1 MPTLYAPGS
10 RILAR
15 DCEWVVRRVDPV
27 KTGGH
32 ALSVVGLSEIV
43 RDKEA
48 IFLTDIEGKSLKT
61 INPVEIDIVPDD
73 SAKYRKS
80 RLFVESL
87 LRQTPPTDE
96 NLYIGHKG
104 AMDVLPFQ
112 LEPAAQ
118 ALEQPRQRILI
129 ADSVGLGKTIECGI
143 LLSELIRRG
152 KAKRILVLAV
162 KSMLTQFQK
171 ELWAR
176 FSIPLVRLDSVGIQR
191 LRNRIPTNHNP
202 FHYFDKSII
211 SIDTLKNQSE
221 YRTHLENSRW
231 DVIVID
237 EAHNV
242 AQRDSASART
252 KSLRAQLAEM
262 LSLRSDSMLLL
273 SATPHDGKSK
283 SFASLM
289 KMLDATAIADEEN
302 YTKEDIKGLYIRRF
316 KKDVKDQ
323 IVEAFPEREISIR
336 HAQATAAEE
345 QIFDTVANMQF
356 VRLDQQKRSGSMLFK
371 TTLEKTLFSSPWACQ
386 ATVRTRIK
394 NLEREHGNEHPDIP
408 VLANLLYQLDN
419 FTKEDFSKYKKL
431 VELIKDRSAGWGWN
445 GKDTH
450 DRIVIFTESIP
461 TAKFLVENLPADIGL
476 KDKQFASLNGST
488 MSDTE
493 IAEVVE
499 DFGRESSPI
508 RLLIASDVASEGINL
523 HHYSFR
529 LIHFDVPWSLI
540 RFQQRNGRIDRY
552 GQRNKPLINYLLTN
566 SENPKI
572 RGDQRNLEILI
583 EKDKKVVEN
592 IGDPT
597 EFTKIH
603 DADEEELHTAKAIE
617 EGRTGEAFD
626 EELESKSNEVDIMS
640 TLWGD
645 NAIPVGDEVE
655 EKKAS
660 LPTLFESDYQF
671 FKNSLAYLEDSG
683 ESRLQYSCD
692 DGAESVNFTVP
703 KEFESRLKTLP
714 VEGIPE
720 NKAFILSSNRKA
732 VQDEIARCRK
742 EEKAWPQI
750 QLLWG
755 THPLLEWA
763 NDKLTSSFRRNQAP
777 YITTGDKMQSG
788 ESIFLTF
795 GLIPNLRGQPVIH
808 SWFGLHFQ
816 GANFQGRLS
825 LEEVMQKTGFGKE
838 ALSNPGSHP
847 DLTELKSLLTL
858 VVSKAKEIITEDRQK
873 WKNIYDPKLKNE
885 LQKLEKLRD
894 EHQIKLDLKFADGEI
909 GMAQQSK
916 KERETRRIGE
926 IFEEY
931 RKWIKE
937 VMTTEDNP
945 YLRVVAVFGRE

>member
-242 AQRDSASART
+242 ALRGSS
-252 KSLRAQLAEM
+252 SLRAKLAEM

-336 HAQATAAEE
+336 HAQATATEE

-450 DRIVIFTESIP
+450 DRIVIFTKSIP

-603 DADEEELHTAKAIE
+603 DADEEELRTAKAIE

-645 NAIPVGDEVE
+645 DAIPVGDEVE

-660 LPTLFESDYQF
+660 LPTLFGSDYEF

-755 THPLLEWA
+755 MHPLLEWA

-777 YITTGDKMQSG
+777 YITTGDKLQPG

-847 DLTELKSLLTL
+847 DLTELKSLLPL
-858 VVSKAKEIITEDRQK
+858 VVDKAKEIISQDRQK
-873 WKNIYDPKLKNE
+873 WKDIYDPKLNE
-885 LQKLEKLRD
+885 EMEKLD
-894 EHQIKLDLKFADGEI
+894 QLQSKHNAQLEIEFAEGEI
-909 GMAQQSK
+909 GTAKRSE
-916 KERETRRIGE
+916 KERKSRKIEE
-926 IFEEY
+926 IFDEY
-931 RKWIKE
+931 LKWIEE

>member
-176 FSIPLVRLDSVGIQR
+176 FSIPLVRLDSLGIQR

-242 AQRDSASART
+242 ALRGSS
-252 KSLRAQLAEM
+252 SLRAKLAEM

-336 HAQATAAEE
+336 HAQATATEE

-461 TAKFLVENLPADIGL
+461 TAKFLVENLPTDIGL

-603 DADEEELHTAKAIE
+603 DADEEELRTAKAIE

-645 NAIPVGDEVE
+645 DAIPVGDEVE

-660 LPTLFESDYQF
+660 LPTLFESDYEF

-755 THPLLEWA
+755 MHPLLEWA

-777 YITTGDKMQSG
+777 YITTGDKMQPG

-838 ALSNPGSHP
+838 PLSNPSTQA
-847 DLTELKSLLTL
+847 DLSPLKSLLPL
-858 VVSKAKEIITEDRQK
+858 VVDKAKEIISQDRQK
-873 WKNIYDPKLKNE
+873 WKDIYDPKLNE
-885 LQKLEKLRD
+885 EIEKLDELRD
-894 EHQIKLDLKFADGEI
+894 KHNAQLELEFAEGEI
-909 GMAQQSK
+909 GTAKRSE

-926 IFEEY
+926 IFKEY
-931 RKWIKE
+931 RNWIKE

>member
-1 MPTLYAPGS
+1 MSTLYAPGS

-15 DCEWVVRRVDPV
+15 DCEWVVRRVDLV

-96 NLYIGHKG
+96 KLYCGQHG

-112 LEPAAQ
+112 LEPAVQ

-221 YRTHLENSRW
+221 YRTHIESCRW

-242 AQRDSASART
+242 ALRGSS
-252 KSLRAQLAEM
+252 SLRAKLAEM

-302 YTKEDIKGLYIRRF
+302 YTKDDIKGLYIRRF

-323 IVEAFPEREISIR
+323 IIEAFPEREISIL
-336 HAQATAAEE
+336 HAQASQAEE
-345 QIFDTVANMQF
+345 QIFDTVSDMKFAK
-356 VRLDQQKRSGSMLFK
+356 LDRQKRSGSMLFK

-386 ATVRTRIK
+386 ATVGTRIN
-394 NLEREHGNEHPDIP
+394 NLKREHGEEHPDIP

-461 TAKFLVENLPADIGL
+461 TAKFLAENLPADIGL
-476 KDKQFASLNGST
+476 KEKEFASLNGST
-488 MSDTE
+488 MGDTE

-603 DADEEELHTAKAIE
+603 DADEEELRTAKAIE

-626 EELESKSNEVDIMS
+626 EEIESKSNEVDIMS

-645 NAIPVGDEVE
+645 DAIPVGDEVE

-660 LPTLFESDYQF
+660 LPALFESDYQF

-755 THPLLEWA
+755 MHPLLEWA

-777 YITTGDKMQSG
+777 YITIGDKMQSG

-847 DLTELKSLLTL
+847 DLTELKSLLPL
-858 VVSKAKEIITEDRQK
+858 VVDKAKEIISQDRQK
-873 WKNIYDPKLKNE
+873 WKDIYDPKLNE
-885 LQKLEKLRD
+885 EMEKLD
-894 EHQIKLDLKFADGEI
+894 QLQSKHNAQLEIEFAEGEI
-909 GMAQQSK
+909 GTAKRSE
-916 KERETRRIGE
+916 KERKSRKIEE
-926 IFEEY
+926 IFDEY
-931 RKWIKE
+931 LKWIEE

>member
-1 MPTLYAPGS
+1 
-10 RILAR
+10 
-15 DCEWVVRRVDPV
+15 VVRRVEPV

-32 ALSVVGLSEIV
+32 ALSVIGLSEIV

-48 IFLTDIEGKSLKT
+48 VFLTDIEGKSLKT
-61 INPVEIDIVPDD
+61 INPVEVDIVADD
-73 SAKYRKS
+73 SPKFRKS
-80 RLFVESL
+80 HLFVESL
-87 LRQTPPTDE
+87 LRQTPPTDDK
-96 NLYIGHKG
+96 LYVGQHG

-176 FSIPLVRLDSVGIQR
+176 FSIPLVRLDSLGIQR

-221 YRTHLENSRW
+221 YRTHIENCRW

-242 AQRDSASART
+242 ALRGSN
-252 KSLRAQLAEM
+252 SLRAKLADL

-289 KMLDATAIADEEN
+289 KMLDATAIADDEN
-302 YTKEDIKGLYIRRF
+302 YGPDDIKGLYIRRF
-316 KKDVKDQ
+316 KMDVKDQ
-323 IVEAFPEREISIR
+323 IAEAFPEREISIR
-336 HAQATAAEE
+336 HARATQVEE
-345 QIFDTVANMQF
+345 DIFDTVANMQF
-356 VRLDQQKRSGSMLFK
+356 VRLDKHKLSGSMLFK
-371 TTLEKTLFSSPWACQ
+371 TTLEKTLFSSPWACR
-386 ATVRTRIK
+386 ATVRTRMR
-394 NLEREHGNEHPDIP
+394 NLEREHGSEHPDLP
-408 VLANLLYQLDN
+408 VLGNLLTQLEA

-431 VELIKDRSAGWGWN
+431 IELIKDRTAGWGWN

-450 DRIVIFTESIP
+450 DRLVIFTESIP
-461 TAKFLVENLPADIGL
+461 TAKFLTENLSADLGL
-476 KDKQFASLNGST
+476 KEKQFASLNGST

-493 IAEVVE
+493 IAQVVE

-523 HHYSFR
+523 HHYSHR

-552 GQRNKPLINYLLTN
+552 GQRYKPLINYLLTQ

-603 DADEEELHTAKAIE
+603 DEGAEELRTAKAME
-617 EGRTGEAFD
+617 EGVTGEDFD
-626 EELESKSNEVDIMS
+626 AQLEADAAAPDPLAK
-640 TLWGD
+640 LWGD
-645 NAIPVGDEVE
+645 DEIPVGDDVE
-655 EKKAS
+655 EKKSS
-660 LPTLFESDYQF
+660 LPTLFPSDYEF
-671 FKNSLAYLEDSG
+671 FKDSLAYLENTG
-683 ESRLQYSCD
+683 ETRLQYSCD
-692 DGAESVNFTVP
+692 DVEQSVNFTVP

-720 NKAFILSSNRKA
+720 NKAFVLSADRKA
-732 VQDEIARCRK
+732 VQDEIAHCRK
-742 EEKAWPQI
+742 EEKAWPKI

-755 THPLLEWA
+755 MHPLLEWA
-763 NDKLTSSFRRNQAP
+763 NDKLTGSFRRNQAP
-777 YITTGDKMQSG
+777 YVTTGDRLQPG

-808 SWFGLHFQ
+808 SWFGLHFH
-816 GANFQGRLS
+816 GASFQGRLS

-838 ALSNPGSHP
+838 SLSNPGSQP
-847 DLTELKSLLTL
+847 DLSQLKNLLPL
-858 VVSKAKEIITEDRQK
+858 VVDKAKEIISEDRQK
-873 WKNIYDPKLKNE
+873 WKDVYDPKLNE
-885 LQKLEKLRD
+885 ELD
-894 EHQIKLDLKFADGEI
+894 KLDLLRDKHNAQLELEFAEGQI
-909 GMAQQSK
+909 GAAKRSE
-916 KERETRRIGE
+916 KERRSRKTED
-926 IFEEY
+926 IFDEY
-931 RKWIKE
+931 LKWIEE
-937 VMTTEDNP
+937 VMMTEDNP